1 MAGLIQVNERVV
13 VPERAQRLKAV
24 RSGGPGGQNV
34 NKVSSKAELRIDLAL
49 VEGLDEGSLARLRHL
64 ARNQVDAD
72 GLWII
77 TSDRFR
83 DLLKNIEDARDK
95 AIAVIAQALVVPKTR
110 HKTSPSKGSKE
121 RRIESKKRTGAVKAG
136 RQGSRGSQGSWD

>member
-1 MAGLIQVNERVV
+1 MAEPIQVNEIVV

-49 VEGLDEGSLARLRHL
+49 IEGLDEPALSRLRHL
-64 ARNQVDAD
+64 VRNQVDAE
-72 GLWII
+72 GLWIL

-83 DLLKNIEDARDK
+83 DLPKNIEDTRAK
-95 AIAVIAQALVVPKTR
+95 AIAVITQALVIPKIRRKTR
-110 HKTSPSKGSKE
+110 PSKGSKE
-121 RRIESKKRTGAVKAG
+121 RRIDSKKRIGAVKAG
-136 RQGSRGSQGSWD
+136 RQGAWE

>member
-1 MAGLIQVNERVV
+1 MAEPIQVNEIVV

-34 NKVSSKAELRIDLAL
+34 NKVSSKAELRIDLAQIQ
-49 VEGLDEGSLARLRHL
+49 GLDETALSRLRHL
-64 ARNQVDAD
+64 VRNQVDAE
-72 GLWII
+72 GLWIL

-83 DLLKNIEDARDK
+83 DLPKNIEDTRSK
-95 AIAVIAQALVVPKTR
+95 AIAIIAQALVIPKIRRKTR
-110 HKTSPSKGSKE
+110 PSKGSKE

-136 RQGSRGSQGSWD
+136 RQGSWD